1 MSEETKVPASD
12 TASAD
17 RQNTASQYDSAA
29 KEAIS
34 AIAEAAKNNAG
45 PEELPCDVDED
56 KEHEVSK
63 LFPPL
68 TKEEVFNCMFSSWY
82 PKLRNAT
89 FKSKI
94 IKPLE
99 HNFLTYLL
107 SDGVF
112 LPDNEANPV
121 YSGEFEDHGISK
133 YDDVE
138 WSDEEEPSAGIDIEN
153 TTAEIRRVIE
163 ELGGTVFPRMNW
175 SSPRDA
181 MHMATSDSLKCAN
194 PSQIYLLLK
203 SSYNIASDIENG
215 RYLSG
220 NQLGAFEPE
229 LVLRQWCNLIPSMEF
244 RCFVK
249 DHQIV
254 AISQVD
260 PHYYDFLE
268 DMRSEILTKI
278 SELFEAHVRPNFP
291 SSSYCFDAY
300 IARTANKTYVV
311 DFEPWTHSV
320 EPILFE
326 WDELL
331 EMSNGAEPEIRFFP
345 NNVNTMGY
353 FTKKHS
359 MNRYP
364 AEMTTATF
372 QDTLSQLIALTN
384 SQAQK

>member
-1 MSEETKVPASD
+1 MSGEETSVPATD
-12 TASAD
+12 
-17 RQNTASQYDSAA
+17 QYGSAA

-34 AIAEAAKNNAG
+34 AIAQAAKNNAESKA
-45 PEELPCDVDED
+45 PPTTCDDNDDNDEG
-56 KEHEVSK
+56 EVQDIAK

-68 TKEEVFNCMFSSWY
+68 TREEVISCMFSSWY
-82 PKLRNAT
+82 PRLRNAT
-89 FKSKI
+89 FKSEI
-94 IKPLE
+94 MKPLDK
-99 HNFLTYLL
+99 NFLTYLQ

-121 YSGEFEDHGISK
+121 FVGEFEEHGISK

-138 WSDEEEPSAGIDIEN
+138 WSDEEEPSAGINIES
-153 TTAEIRRVIE
+153 TTAEIRRIIE
-163 ELGGTVFPRMNW
+163 GLGGTVFPRMNW

-181 MHMATSDSLKCAN
+181 IHMTTSDSLKCAN

-203 SSYNIASDIENG
+203 SSYNIASDIESG
-215 RYLSG
+215 RYLSSD
-220 NQLGAFEPE
+220 QLGEFEPE

-244 RCFVK
+244 RCFVRNR
-249 DHQIV
+249 QII
-254 AISQVD
+254 AISQID
-260 PHYYDFLE
+260 PRFYDFLE
-268 DMRSEILTKI
+268 DMSSEILAKI
-278 SELFEAHVRPNFP
+278 SDLFETHVRPNFP

-300 IARTANKTYVV
+300 IARTADKTYVV

-320 EPILFE
+320 EPILFD

-331 EMSNGAEPEIRFFP
+331 EMSHDGEPEIRFFP

-364 AEMTTATF
+364 VEMTSATF
-372 QDTLSQLIALTN
+372 QNTLSQLIAQTN
-384 SQAQK
+384 SQSANTN